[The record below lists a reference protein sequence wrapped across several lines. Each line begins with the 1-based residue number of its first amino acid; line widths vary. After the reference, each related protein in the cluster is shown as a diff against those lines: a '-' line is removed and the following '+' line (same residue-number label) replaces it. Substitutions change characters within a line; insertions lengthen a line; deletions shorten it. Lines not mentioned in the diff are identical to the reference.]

1 MSFFQFRVLLPD
13 EIDAGMAIITDVT
26 DWLLS
31 KGVRQWMQPLPREIY
46 AHRHQRGENYGLFVD
61 GELAAVVSLIDE
73 RPAYWEEWL
82 PNTPFRWLATLA
94 SSRRYK
100 GQGLG
105 AVAIGK
111 AEQFLTQHAIREI
124 YLDCVYSDGT
134 LPEFYE
140 SLGYEQI
147 ARKDQ
152 TFSTGT
158 FDSVLMKKSLPMLES
173 NR

>member
-1 MSFFQFRVLLPD
+1 MSLFQFRALEAD
-13 EIDAGMAIITDVT
+13 EIDAGMAIITEVT

-31 KGVRQWMQPLPREIY
+31 KGVRQWLQPLPRDLY
-46 AHRHQRGENYGLFVD
+46 AQRHARGENFGLFVD

-73 RPAYWEEWL
+73 RPVYWKEWL
-82 PNTPFRWLATLA
+82 PTTPFRWLATLA

-105 AVAIGK
+105 AVTIGK
-111 AEQFLTQHAIREI
+111 AEQHLTQHAIREV
-124 YLDCVYSDGT
+124 YLDCVYGDGT
-134 LPEFYE
+134 LPDFYE

-147 ARKDQ
+147 SRQEQA
-152 TFSTGT
+152 FPAGT
-158 FDSVLMKKSLPMLES
+158 FDAVLLKKTLPMLKS